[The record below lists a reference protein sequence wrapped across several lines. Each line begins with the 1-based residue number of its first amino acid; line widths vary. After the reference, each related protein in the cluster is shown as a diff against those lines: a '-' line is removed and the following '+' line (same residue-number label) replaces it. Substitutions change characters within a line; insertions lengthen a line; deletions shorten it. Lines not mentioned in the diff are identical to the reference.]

1 VARWEREGG
10 TVGFTDD
17 LREAVV
23 TLVWAGLVIIGSS
36 VLMVAAMLL
45 VRRHSP
51 EGSRFAD
58 GDRAAGFFGVLT
70 TGFALL
76 LGFVIFLAFTKYDDS
91 RAGAEAEAL
100 AVLQQFETAQL
111 MPPDA
116 RPRLSGELICYGR
129 SVVGLE
135 WPAMQGGSSGNA
147 QINPWGLSLFE
158 TLRSTDPQT
167 ASEQS
172 AYDAWLSQTSTR
184 EEARRDRLH
193 AADGIVPMPVWLV
206 LFLSAGLVLV
216 FVLFFAD
223 SGEPAIVQGL
233 MAGSVTA
240 VLVATLLVLVALD
253 RPYEQDVGG
262 LRPTAMERTLS
273 ILDEAR
279 ADLGID
285 DALPCDGA
293 GQPS

>member
-1 VARWEREGG
+1 M
-10 TVGFTDD
+10 
-17 LREAVV
+17 
-23 TLVWAGLVIIGSS
+23 TLVWAALIVIGASA
-36 VLMVAAMLL
+36 LMVGAMLL

-111 MPPDA
+111 MPPGTSA
-116 RPRLSGELICYGR
+116 RLSGELICYGR
-129 SVVGLE
+129 SVVGIE
-135 WPAMQGGSSGNA
+135 WPAMQGSSTGA
-147 QINPWGLSLFE
+147 TQINPWGLTLFE
-158 TLRSTDPQT
+158 TLRSIDPHT

-193 AADGIVPMPVWLV
+193 AAEGIVPMPVWLV
-206 LFLSAGLVLV
+206 LFLTAGLVLV
-216 FVLFFAD
+216 YVLFFAD
-223 SGEPAIVQGL
+223 SGEPASVQGL

-240 VLVATLLVLVALD
+240 VMVATLLVLVALD

-262 LRPTAMERTLS
+262 LRPAAMERTLE

-279 ADLGID
+279 ADLALD
-285 DALPCDGA
+285 DVVPCDRA
-293 GQPS
+293 GRPS